1 MDHCLE
7 DNQAAH
13 KKRRVNAVRIL
24 GLTFL
29 LAGTLAG
36 AYLVGQVSAQRTLI
50 TSDEI
55 NTVKVAQDA
64 LPAVVRID
72 NRIQRDQLQ
81 PGEDPIVTGTGFF
94 YKKNLIVTNYHV
106 IEFQDSL
113 SVTLFNG
120 RKVSAKIEGVDPG
133 IDIAILRVT
142 GVTAPKT
149 LSFGNSTQLI
159 PGQKIIAIG
168 TPLKIPNVVSMGMY
182 SVMATADHVPRN
194 DTLGNEIGEYL
205 LTTASIQEGSS
216 GGPLLD
222 SRGAVIAVAD
232 ANAAP
237 NGLLPGIIGIAIPGD
252 LVKQS
257 LDDLEKIG
265 VPQRGTL
272 GATLVDLSTLPPA
285 LRQLAGLASA
295 EGALVM
301 DVPAGSAAAR
311 AQLRGSLSNNSGQL
325 LSPLGDIIVA
335 VNGTRVQNS
344 FDVTRLVAAKRPG
357 QTVTLRVWRNKKS
370 VDVKVTLLKR
380 TLQSINTP

>member
-1 MDHCLE
+1 MDRSRQ
-7 DNQAAH
+7 DDQATR
-13 KKRRVNAVRIL
+13 KKQSMNAVRVL

-29 LAGTLAG
+29 LAGTMAG
-36 AYLVGQVSAQRTLI
+36 AYLIGQVGAQRTLI

-55 NTVKVAQDA
+55 NTVKVAQDS

-72 NRIQRDQLQ
+72 NRVQRDQLQ
-81 PGEDPIVTGTGFF
+81 PGDDPIVTGTGFF
-94 YKKNLIVTNYHV
+94 YKKDLIVTNYHV

-149 LSFGNSTQLI
+149 LSFGNSTRLI

-168 TPLKIPNVVSMGMY
+168 TPLKVPNVVSMGMY

-194 DTLGNEIGEYL
+194 DALGTEIGEYL

-325 LSPLGDIIVA
+325 LAPLGDIIVA
-335 VNGTRVQNS
+335 VDGVRVTNS
-344 FDVTRLVAAKRPG
+344 FDVTRLVATKRPG
-357 QTVTLRVWRNKKS
+357 QSVTLRVWRNKKS

-380 TLQSINTP
+380 TLQSINNP